1 LAHVR
6 TAVSA
11 AILRTEI
18 HATKQNVSFR
28 TYRRQGQTLT
38 ESANQEQ
45 RKSKLAELRQQW
57 RCGHFLLSV
66 SLGKPSSENGRII
79 V

>member
-1 LAHVR
+1 VEAIEYWRMFEH
-6 TAVSA
+6 AVSA

-38 ESANQEQ
+38 ESANRGQ
-45 RKSKLAELRQQW
+45 RKSK
-57 RCGHFLLSV
+57 
-66 SLGKPSSENGRII
+66 
-79 V
+79 

>member
-1 LAHVR
+1 MIEQR
-6 TAVSA
+6 FPA

-38 ESANQEQ
+38 ESANQGQ
-45 RKSKLAELRQQW
+45 RESK
-57 RCGHFLLSV
+57 
-66 SLGKPSSENGRII
+66 
-79 V
+79 